1 VWLYEKCLHV
11 LISGHG
17 HRDARRALLT
27 VWILD
32 DQSDHLGTP
41 LCCGGEHPD
50 VSDPLIA
57 RKDAIFS
64 TISAIRIP
72 HRRVSE

>member
-50 VSDPLIA
+50 ASDLLVSHE
-57 RKDAIFS
+57 RDAKYLTQFRQFPND
-64 TISAIRIP
+64 A
-72 HRRVSE
+72 